1 MRNFFLSLLW
11 AASAAVSSASA
22 AQGGEVGVDSIVAVV
37 NNDVITRREVAR
49 EMIRVAAD
57 LRDRNLPAPAEAEV
71 RLAALD
77 YLIDRRLQIQLAER
91 LGVQVPDDALEKEL
105 NRMRDR
111 LGGEK
116 KLRET
121 AREKFGMSSEEF
133 YEWVRTDIRLQALF
147 FREVYAQV
155 RVSDEEVRRFLETE
169 AAATTAR
176 EYRLARIL
184 LKAPAG
190 GDDAALA
197 ERRAF
202 AERLRDEAA
211 GGADFAELAR
221 KHSEDGRGDEGGDL
235 GFRPERELPDLFV
248 AEAANLAEGEVG
260 RVLETGAGF
269 HIIKLLERRGGELR
283 EKSRRARVRHILV
296 PAESKRLLENIR
308 REIAEDGADFA
319 ALARE
324 QSADRESAKQGG
336 DLGWLDEDKLPS
348 YLAGALEGM
357 AEGELSALT
366 ESPFGWH
373 LFQLQKRE
381 VRDLNAEETRERA
394 KEILRERHALARR
407 KSWLRRLRGRAY
419 VSIVDPAYQPEDG
432 A

>member
-1 MRNFFLSLLW
+1 MRIFFLTLFLGLLPLLW
-11 AASAAVSSASA
+11 SPSH
-22 AQGGEVGVDSIVAVV
+22 AQSGAVDSIVAIV
-37 NNDVITRREVAR
+37 NNDVITRREVER
-49 EMIRVAAD
+49 EMRRVVSN
-57 LRDRNLPAPAEAEV
+57 LRDRNLTIPSDDVV
-71 RLAALD
+71 RVEALD
-77 YLIDRRLQIQLAER
+77 YLIERRLQIQLADQ

-121 AREKFGMSSEEF
+121 ARDKFGMSSEEF

-147 FREVYAQV
+147 LREVYAQV

-169 AAATTAR
+169 AAATTER
-176 EYRLARIL
+176 EYRIARIF
-184 LKAPAG
+184 LKSPK
-190 GDDAALA
+190 DDAESESERRDLA
-197 ERRAF
+197 EQ
-202 AERLRDEAA
+202 LRDEAA
-211 GGADFAELAR
+211 DGADFSELAR
-221 KHSEDGRGDEGGDL
+221 EHSEGENAENGGDL
-235 GFRPERELPDLFV
+235 GFRAEKDLPDIFV
-248 AEAANLAEGEVG
+248 SEAANLAEGEVG

-283 EKSRRARVRHILV
+283 EKSRRVRVRHILT
-296 PAESKRLLENIR
+296 PADNQRLLENLR
-308 REIAEDGADFA
+308 REIEEDGADFQ

-324 QSADRESAKQGG
+324 HSADRESAKRGG

-348 YLAGALEGM
+348 YLNEALRGM
-357 AEGELSALT
+357 EEGELSELT

-373 LFQLQKRE
+373 LFRLEKRE
-381 VRDLNAEETRERA
+381 ERELNVKETQERA

-419 VSIVDPAYQPEDG
+419 VSVVDPAYQREDG